1 MASIPKNH
9 DGLYFDK
16 LVRTQKM
23 ESVLSLI
30 QATLLLLVQND
41 GGYAITY
48 GCSHVVV
55 YGNTRIETYY
65 SPFNVKSLLEEL
77 ENE

>member
-1 MASIPKNH
+1 MEVE
-9 DGLYFDK
+9 K
-16 LVRTQKM
+16 LEKM
-23 ESVLSLI
+23 KEFCKSTGPAGFGSHTEI
-30 QATLLLLVQND
+30 QPTLLLLVQND

-77 ENE
+77 EK